1 MDPLVELNL
10 GKSFFSLKIKKNMEY
25 AYVLINC
32 DTGCEKSIINQ
43 LKKMDSIKEVYGT
56 LGVYDIIAKIES
68 EQPEKLR
75 EAIIGDI
82 RKLTHVKSTFTLLG
96 EEGADIGE
104 KMAELIPDIIP
115 EEKKPL
121 EGPADMQDEEF
132 DDDYEEDYDE
142 KLK

>member
-1 MDPLVELNL
+1 
-10 GKSFFSLKIKKNMEY
+10 MEY

-32 DTGCEKSIINQ
+32 DTGFEESIIEQ
-43 LKKMDSIKEVYGT
+43 LKKMDDIKTVQGT

-68 EQPEKLR
+68 QKPDNLK

-82 RKLTHVKSTFTLLG
+82 RKLIHVKSTFTLLG
-96 EEGADIGE
+96 TGGIDTGE

-121 EGPADMQDEEF
+121 EGPAGLEDEEYDNDY
-132 DDDYEEDYDE
+132 DDEYDE
-142 KLK
+142 KIK